1 MLHSTLDEHAR
12 EPSQF
17 MSLAK
22 KQKTSHPTP
31 SMKTDRVPA
40 AATDE
45 SEGLDMT
52 ALNRFSRQNAALG
65 AETTAKLIK
74 MKIVIVGMRGVGVE
88 TAKNLALQGAG
99 GITLVDPN
107 PPSVGDL
114 GLNFFLAPEDI
125 HSGLSRAEITAP
137 KLRELNPLCS
147 ISSSATLSEDLVRTH
162 SALVITDATMPLNEL
177 LMWNSF
183 CRSKGIAFFYAFVR
197 GVSAS
202 IFSDLGPH
210 HVVHDP
216 TGSRP
221 MQKLITGI
229 SPIDEGQLLV
239 HYESP
244 EGQPSI
250 SISEG
255 FFEISDV
262 HGIPSINGRI
272 FAVTHPEKDPVKT
285 VRVQHSLASG
295 EAYLG
300 SGQLFEKK
308 VPKEVAMESLEVKLK
323 NPGSPFAD
331 PPTTV
336 LTDMIHFGAEAQQHV
351 ALYATLEFSYRRG
364 GQFPSLY
371 SEGDAS
377 EVLDICRELLE
388 KKAICLDDFE
398 LDSEF
403 IRKFAMLSSVELQP
417 MTAFVGGVLGQE
429 VVKCTGKFT
438 PIPGFL
444 HFSAREVLPSET
456 PQNWE
461 PRGSRYDAI
470 ANVFGWDFVE
480 RLHSLNYFMVGCG
493 ALGCEFL
500 KNFALNGVCC
510 GQGKLTV
517 TDADRIELSNLSRQF
532 LFREHNVG
540 QPKSRAAA
548 TMAVQMNADFNVE
561 AHEVF
566 VGPKTEDTFNDDFWM
581 NLSGVCNALD
591 NMVC

>member
-1 MLHSTLDEHAR
+1 M
-12 EPSQF
+12 SQ
-17 MSLAK
+17 AK
-22 KQKTSHPTP
+22 RQKTLHASP
-31 SMKTDRVPA
+31 SMKTNSAPA
-40 AATDE
+40 VAMDE
-45 SEGLDMT
+45 SQGMDMN

-74 MKIVIVGMRGVGVE
+74 MRILIVGMRAVGVE

-99 GITLVDPN
+99 GITLVDN
-107 PPSVGDL
+107 GTPSAGDM
-114 GLNFFLAPEDI
+114 GLNFFISQNDI
-125 HSGLSRAEITAP
+125 NTGASRADITAA
-137 KLRELNPLCS
+137 KLRDLNPLCS
-147 ISSSATLSEDLVRTH
+147 ISCSAVLSEEVVRAH
-162 SALVITDATMPLNEL
+162 SAMVITDVTLPLNEL

-183 CRSKGIAFFYAFVR
+183 CRSKGIAFFYSFVG

-210 HVVHDP
+210 HVIHDP
-216 TGSRP
+216 TGGKP

-229 SPIDEGQLLV
+229 AVVDDNQLLI

-244 EGQPSI
+244 EGQASI
-250 SISEG
+250 AITEG

-262 HGIPSINGRI
+262 HGIPSINGRT
-272 FAVTHPEKDPVKT
+272 FVVSHPDKDPVKT
-285 VRVQHSLASG
+285 VRIQHTLAND
-295 EAYLG
+295 EIYKG

-308 VPKEVAMESLEVKLK
+308 VPKEVAMDSLEFKLK

-336 LTDMIHFGAEAQQHV
+336 LTDMIHFGAELQQHV
-351 ALYATLEFSYRRG
+351 ALYGTLEFSSRRG
-364 GQFPSLY
+364 GQFPAVY
-371 SEGDAS
+371 SENDAS
-377 EVLDICRELLE
+377 EVLDICRELLDN
-388 KKAICLDDFE
+388 KAIAVDDLE
-398 LDSEF
+398 LDNEF

-417 MTAFVGGVLGQE
+417 MAAFVGGVLGQE
-429 VVKCTGKFT
+429 VVKCSGKFT

-444 HFSAREVLPSET
+444 HFSAREVLPTENPSR
-456 PQNWE
+456 WE
-461 PRGSRYDAI
+461 SRGSRYDSI
-470 ANVFGWDFVE
+470 ANIFGWDFVE
-480 RLHSLNYFMVGCG
+480 SLHSLNYFMVGCG

-510 GQGKLTV
+510 GSGKLVV

-548 TMAVQMNADFNVE
+548 TMAKQMNPDFNVE
-561 AHEVF
+561 AYEMF

-581 NLSGVCNALD
+581 ELHGVCNALD
-591 NMVC
+591 NMVPS